1 MVISGRLIP
10 HASYSELVARVRAA
24 EEKHGDDDVD
34 MLVAAAGLQ
43 VRLCPKCSTISV
55 ESVWPPYMSKEM
67 SKDWNLPYNRE
78 CRFDP

>member
-1 MVISGRLIP
+1 MRVDIIGYARNKYVGKYQSCMVYNGRLIP

-55 ESVWPPYMSKEM
+55 E
-67 SKDWNLPYNRE
+67 
-78 CRFDP
+78 